1 MSLKAGLCSC
11 TVGGMV
17 VPQVGEAGSKLS
29 GSSGTAVLWFQGKSY
44 QTGSPLVPFLKWQQS
59 VESPS
64 FPF

>member
-1 MSLKAGLCSC
+1 
-11 TVGGMV
+11 MV

-29 GSSGTAVLWFQGKSY
+29 GSSGTEVLWFQGKSY
-44 QTGSPLVPFLKWQQS
+44 QTGSPLVPFLKWQQR